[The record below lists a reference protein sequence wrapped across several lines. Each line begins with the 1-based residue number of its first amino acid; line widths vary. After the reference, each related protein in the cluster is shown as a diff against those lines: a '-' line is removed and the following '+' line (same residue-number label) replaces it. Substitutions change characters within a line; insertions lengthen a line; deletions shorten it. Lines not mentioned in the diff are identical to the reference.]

1 MAYARPTES
10 AVSFED
16 TIPSKFS
23 GWHYCTWTL
32 ADLRRVAGAV
42 GLFVSDDI
50 EKRDLYQLIVEL
62 RPKPSSLTS
71 GETRAIRGIKGVRL
85 VSKAATQNNT
95 STVRSRNGVKALTI
109 QLARSD
115 DHPRDTQSHPGS
127 GDRVAIIPSKRQ
139 LPRHPS
145 KRQLPRY
152 TSKRQL
158 PRHSSNAA
166 RRPAPIRRVAS
177 SSRRT
182 VAAMM

>member
-1 MAYARPTES
+1 MLREDITFLVFKLCKSIFTPLTLLCPLQLLFQSFFPYLICKISSQKPTKPTSWRVNIMAYARPTES

-115 DHPRDTQSHPGS
+115 DPQAKH
-127 GDRVAIIPSKRQ
+127 A
-139 LPRHPS
+139 
-145 KRQLPRY
+145 
-152 TSKRQL
+152 
-158 PRHSSNAA
+158 
-166 RRPAPIRRVAS
+166 
-177 SSRRT
+177 
-182 VAAMM
+182 